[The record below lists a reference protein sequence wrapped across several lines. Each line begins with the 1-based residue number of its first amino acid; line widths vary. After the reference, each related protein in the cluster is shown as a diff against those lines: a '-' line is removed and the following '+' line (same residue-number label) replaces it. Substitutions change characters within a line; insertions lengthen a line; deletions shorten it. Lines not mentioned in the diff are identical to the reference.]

1 MSTFFP
7 SSAQPRFTS
16 DPDLT
21 VAFTSLIETLENY
34 QRSQTTFDEYAAKV
48 RSGHLSWSP
57 PHTNTDFWKKH
68 TRRIVEKNNGELVK
82 SLARALGCGGG
93 NAQRDRTVLVV
104 AAHDVGVLVRVPERR
119 KVRES
124 LGVKVKCMQLM
135 ANSDT
140 SEV

>member
-1 MSTFFP
+1 M
-7 SSAQPRFTS
+7 
-16 DPDLT
+16 
-21 VAFTSLIETLENY
+21 
-34 QRSQTTFDEYAAKV
+34 
-48 RSGHLSWSP
+48 
-57 PHTNTDFWKKH
+57 
-68 TRRIVEKNNGELVK
+68 K